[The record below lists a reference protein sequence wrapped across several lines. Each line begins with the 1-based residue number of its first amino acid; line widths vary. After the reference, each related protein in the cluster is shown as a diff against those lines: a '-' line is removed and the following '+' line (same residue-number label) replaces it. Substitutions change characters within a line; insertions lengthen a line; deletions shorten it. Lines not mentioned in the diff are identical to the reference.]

1 MISIA
6 NSEPKGLVLG
16 RPEVSEENL
25 VEVIASKEDLE
36 QIGRVP
42 ALRARYCLE
51 RVIHFEP
58 EEYILISARISLSF
72 TLLALREYSKA
83 LEQARKV
90 IYAPEAKLDH
100 NDVAFRVH
108 KRRVATARLYAAEAS
123 CALGDTTAARHFL
136 LGDGKGDSID
146 RLASDL
152 GGVTLETAAA
162 NGKGKRRLA
171 RAQTMVRSSV
181 SAATAAMGNSTAAK
195 QLAMQAQAMED
206 SYESNREKSSARRA
220 LVYCL
225 LREGNHAA
233 ALSLLQS
240 MRNA

>member
-1 MISIA
+1 M
-6 NSEPKGLVLG
+6 
-16 RPEVSEENL
+16 
-25 VEVIASKEDLE
+25 
-36 QIGRVP
+36 
-42 ALRARYCLE
+42 
-51 RVIHFEP
+51 
-58 EEYILISARISLSF
+58 
-72 TLLALREYSKA
+72 
-83 LEQARKV
+83 
-90 IYAPEAKLDH
+90 
-100 NDVAFRVH
+100 
-108 KRRVATARLYAAEAS
+108 YAAEAS
-123 CALGDTTAARHFL
+123 CALGDAAKARTYL

-206 SYESNREKSSARRA
+206 AYESNREKSSARRA

-240 MRNA
+240 LRNA